1 MESNWQDKLH
11 SIIAWAQNADI
22 YLARGLGALQ
32 ARPDV
37 AAIIKA
43 IPALAKFETQLSRL
57 LPGVGTVLTL
67 ADIAVSDLPAIIAFG
82 AAMHFAPRDFSDPK
96 SPGYQDR
103 MAREQNAG

>member
-11 SIIAWAQNADI
+11 SIIAWAQNADA
-22 YLARGLGALQ
+22 YLAKGIGALQ
-32 ARPDV
+32 ARLDV
-37 AAIIKA
+37 TAIVNA
-43 IPALAKFETQLSRL
+43 IPALAKFETQLLRL

-67 ADIAVSDLPAIIAFG
+67 ADIAVSDFPALIAFG
-82 AAMHFAPRDFSDPK
+82 AAMHFAPRDFSDPT